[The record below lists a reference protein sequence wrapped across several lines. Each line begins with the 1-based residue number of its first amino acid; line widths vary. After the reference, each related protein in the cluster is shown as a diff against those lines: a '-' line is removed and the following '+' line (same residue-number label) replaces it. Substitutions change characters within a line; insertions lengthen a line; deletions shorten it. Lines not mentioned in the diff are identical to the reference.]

1 MGRGKIVIERINNTT
16 SRQVTFSKRR
26 KGLLKKARELSIL
39 CDVQVGVMI
48 FSSTGKLYEFASNS
62 SIKDTIEQYKKLK
75 GDQPRPVSPCSEVKH
90 LKNEA
95 STLQHQLPTLQHQLH
110 SVLDDQRKVLG
121 EQLSILT
128 IQELQHLENQLEMN
142 IKCIR
147 MKKDE
152 IMLAELEELRHK
164 GSLLHQENCNLHNEA
179 AFLVKN
185 RQVYSV
191 RDPNEVMTTSLH
203 TDELRREDIP
213 VHVQLQLSLP
223 QPRNTELASRN
234 CIMWVG
240 LKFRRYVTG
249 IGYAIMA
256 GEHMTHI

>member
-95 STLQHQLPTLQHQLH
+95 STLQHQLH

-164 GSLLHQENCNLHNEA
+164 GSLLHQENFNLHNEA